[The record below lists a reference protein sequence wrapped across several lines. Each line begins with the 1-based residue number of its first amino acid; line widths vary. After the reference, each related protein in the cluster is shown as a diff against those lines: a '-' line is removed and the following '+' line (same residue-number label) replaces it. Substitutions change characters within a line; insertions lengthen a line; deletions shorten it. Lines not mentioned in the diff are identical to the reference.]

1 MALGFFPLLDCRKQL
16 AFDRNATL
24 NELAM
29 TRYSPQFTYSY
40 PDFGLD
46 MQATGIAEED
56 AIFDRAWLK
65 KRGFS

>member
-46 MQATGIAEED
+46 MQATGIA
-56 AIFDRAWLK
+56 A
-65 KRGFS
+65 